1 MASMRSTLTISIS
14 TPASSNFLRKVLN
27 WATVRDRR
35 HFCNSSAAAPCAACC
50 SGVNGPR
57 RPPVGP
63 PPPGGGA
70 GGGGPSEG
78 SVRGGLRSS
87 GGGTLLGLLLGSQ
100 RPAPPSCR
108 APPRGWRCCGR
119 RSKEGFDGLR
129 PQLHGAESELHRII
143 ERFVRAHIIVAVA
156 VRHVDADLYSAELGI
171 RLCQEAR
178 AGESRQR
185 HPP

>member
-35 HFCNSSAAAPCAACC
+35 HFSNSSAAAPCAACC
-50 SGVNGPR
+50 SGVN
-57 RPPVGP
+57 
-63 PPPGGGA
+63 
-70 GGGGPSEG
+70 
-78 SVRGGLRSS
+78 
-87 GGGTLLGLLLGSQ
+87 
-100 RPAPPSCR
+100 
-108 APPRGWRCCGR
+108 APPRPPAAPRPAAGDAAAGDPR
-119 RSKEGFDGLR
+119 KEGFDGLR

-171 RLCQEAR
+171 RLCQEACG
-178 AGESRQR
+178 GESHQR
-185 HPP
+185 HPAYVPSRTDHFASFRFRTKQN

>member
-50 SGVNGPR
+50 SGVDGPR
-57 RPPVGP
+57 RPPVAP
-63 PPPGGGA
+63 PPAAGAAPA
-70 GGGGPSEG
+70 GGPKEG
-78 SVRGGLRSS
+78 SQG
-87 GGGTLLGLLLGSQ
+87 
-100 RPAPPSCR
+100 
-108 APPRGWRCCGR
+108 RCCGR

-171 RLCQEAR
+171 RLCQEACG
-178 AGESRQR
+178 GESRQR
-185 HPP
+185 HPAYVPSRADHFVSFRSRTKQNIITNCASAG